1 MLPLVMK
8 EEMNILR
15 RRPIEKEIKSKQK
28 WMVGQNTTKVKLYL
42 LMVVVLMISSLK
54 MVNEKE
60 MFVPVK
66 SKV

>member
-8 EEMNILR
+8 EEMNLLR
-15 RRPIEKEIKSKQK
+15 RRPIEKEIKLKQK

>member
-8 EEMNILR
+8 EEMNLLR
-15 RRPIEKEIKSKQK
+15 RRPIEKEIKLKQK

-54 MVNEKE
+54 MVKEKE

>member
-8 EEMNILR
+8 EEMNLLR
-15 RRPIEKEIKSKQK
+15 RRHIEKEIKLKQK